1 VKPGRWFGIL
11 LITAAVAGFIF
22 GAVGLF
28 EIWSYQSVVTKSVL
42 DTLALLDQAVN
53 TTQDGLTIVGQVVQT
68 TTIDITS
75 LQTTTRALAQTLHE
89 TGPMID
95 SLAILTSKDFPAAVA
110 ATQTSLASAQSSALL
125 IDNVLGT
132 LTSIPFLPVNAYKP
146 DVPLHTALAQVS
158 NSLDSLTP
166 ALITINSSLV
176 SGKTSLDVV
185 EVELN
190 KISETTTGISTSLVS
205 AKTVTDQYG
214 TLAAKLK
221 AELGAAQLAAPRWMT
236 AITWVL
242 TFILVWFLIAQLG
255 MGAQGLERLGSRKAE

>member
-1 VKPGRWFGIL
+1 
-11 LITAAVAGFIF
+11 
-22 GAVGLF
+22 
-28 EIWSYQSVVTKSVL
+28 
-42 DTLALLDQAVN
+42 
-53 TTQDGLTIVGQVVQT
+53 
-68 TTIDITS
+68 
-75 LQTTTRALAQTLHE
+75 
-89 TGPMID
+89 MID